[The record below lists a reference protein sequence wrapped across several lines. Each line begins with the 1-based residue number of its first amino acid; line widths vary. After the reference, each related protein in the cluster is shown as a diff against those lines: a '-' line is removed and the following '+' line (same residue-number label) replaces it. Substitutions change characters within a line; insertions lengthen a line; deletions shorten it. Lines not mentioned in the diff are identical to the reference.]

1 MFGEKSKISQR
12 LNISRHVS
20 RPEGR
25 NLTVYAGGLALKR
38 GFDLLVSVVF
48 LCTLFPPVFL
58 IVGTAVKCTSPG
70 PVLFRQQRHGK
81 NGRVFTC
88 LKFRTMRVN
97 DTADTQPAQQ
107 NDSRIT
113 PLGRCLRRT
122 FIDELPQ
129 FINVLRGDMSIIGPR
144 PHMLDDTRR
153 FALDADDY
161 MSRLTVRPGITGLA
175 QVKGY
180 TGEIRTQEDL
190 AGRIWYDLYYIEH
203 WSFSLD
209 VCIFLRTLRNFLTG
223 GNYRKLLFKQN
234 RKTYV

>member
-48 LCTLFPPVFL
+48 LCTLFPFVFL

-70 PVLFRQQRHGK
+70 PVLFRQKRHGK

-88 LKFRTMRVN
+88 LKFRTMRLN

-107 NDSRIT
+107 K
-113 PLGRCLRRT
+113 
-122 FIDELPQ
+122 
-129 FINVLRGDMSIIGPR
+129 
-144 PHMLDDTRR
+144 R
-153 FALDADDY
+153 FAY
-161 MSRLTVRPGITGLA
+161 YSIGTVPPA
-175 QVKGY
+175 
-180 TGEIRTQEDL
+180 
-190 AGRIWYDLYYIEH
+190 
-203 WSFSLD
+203 
-209 VCIFLRTLRNFLTG
+209 
-223 GNYRKLLFKQN
+223 
-234 RKTYV
+234 